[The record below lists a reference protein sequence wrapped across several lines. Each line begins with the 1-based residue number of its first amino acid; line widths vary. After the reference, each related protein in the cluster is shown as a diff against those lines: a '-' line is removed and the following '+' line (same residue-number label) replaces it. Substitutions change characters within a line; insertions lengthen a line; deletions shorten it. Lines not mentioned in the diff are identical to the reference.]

1 MLKVQSS
8 IEENRQKGML
18 VRRIENGTVI
28 DHITAG
34 MGIKVMQVLNLL
46 RTEHET
52 IAYLMNA
59 YSEKSEN
66 NRKDVLKISGRY
78 LTPEEIDVISVFS
91 PEATIN
97 IIRDGKVVEK
107 RQVQV
112 PKKFVGV
119 LSCPNKNCITNEENI
134 NAEFITIQERPI
146 VRLRC
151 LYCERAFDPVL
162 ALDFTRNG

>member
-1 MLKVQSS
+1 MAKQATESKQ
-8 IEENRQKGML
+8 EGML

-34 MGIKVMQVLNLL
+34 MGIRVMQVLNLL
-46 RTEHET
+46 GAEEET

-59 YSEKSEN
+59 YSAKSSN

-78 LTPEEIDVISVFS
+78 LTPEEIDVISIFS

-97 IIRDGKVVEK
+97 IIRNGKVSEK

-112 PKKFVGV
+112 PERFVGV
-119 LSCPNKNCITNEENI
+119 LSCPNKNCITNEEKVSS
-134 NAEFITIQERPI
+134 EFITVQKKPI

-151 LYCERAFDPVL
+151 LYCERSFDPVL
-162 ALDFTRNG
+162 ALDHSKSGR